1 MNQTFNPVAH
11 DRQTALAPE
20 GKVRCPELAARRSG
34 YAIAPSGQFRRSLI
48 LIVAAVSP

>member
-11 DRQTALAPE
+11 DRQIALAPE
-20 GKVRCPELAARRSG
+20 GKVRCGGNRRRRSG
-34 YAIAPSGQFRRSLI
+34 YALAPSGKFRRNLI